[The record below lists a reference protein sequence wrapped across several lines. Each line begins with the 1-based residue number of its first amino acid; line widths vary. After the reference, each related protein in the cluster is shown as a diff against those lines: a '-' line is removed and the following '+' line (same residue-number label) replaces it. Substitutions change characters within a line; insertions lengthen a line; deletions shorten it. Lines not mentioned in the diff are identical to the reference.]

1 MNQSETVNWFNDLCL
16 FAPGALIDERIT
28 WQAIDGLTAKATFS
42 NKGITISAILHFNEP
57 GELTNFISDDRY
69 RIISKTDVQLL
80 RFSTSMKNYS
90 LTNGYRVPA
99 HGETLWRLPG
109 DELTYGQFNCEY
121 IQYNVIH

>member
-42 NKGITISAILHFNEP
+42 NKGITISAMLHFNEP

-80 RFSTSMKNYS
+80 RFSTPMKNYS
-90 LTNGYRVPA
+90 LINGYRVPA
-99 HGETLWRLPG
+99 YGETLWRLPG
-109 DELTYGQFNCEY
+109 GDLTYGQFNCEY